1 MKKGLNH
8 WSIIGNV
15 GKEPEVRHTQS
26 GTAVCN
32 FSVAINS
39 SWKDASGEVQE
50 HTEWVYVV
58 CWKKLAEIAGQYVK
72 KGAPVFVEGRA
83 QTSKYEHEGVTKYKT
98 ELVADNLILLGGKRE
113 EGAGGSVQPGEAVN
127 TADEGDLP
135 F

>member
-8 WSIIGNV
+8 WSVIGNV
-15 GKEPEVRHTQS
+15 GKDPEVRYTNS

-39 SWKDASGEVQE
+39 AWKNADGELQE

-58 CWKKLAEIAGQYVK
+58 AWKRLAEIIGEYVK
-72 KGAPVFVEGRA
+72 KGSPIFVEGRA
-83 QTSKYEHEGVTKYKT
+83 QTTSYEHEGIKKYKT
-98 ELVADNLILLGGKRE
+98 ELVADNIILLGGKRDG
-113 EGAGGSVQPGEAVN
+113 EGGAPDEPSGPP
-127 TADEGDLP
+127 TAEKDDLP

>member
-15 GKEPEVRHTQS
+15 GKDPEVRYTQ
-26 GTAVCN
+26 AAVPVCN

-39 SWKDASGEVQE
+39 SWKNSDGEVKE
-50 HTEWVYVV
+50 HVEWVYVV
-58 CWKKLAEIAGQYVK
+58 CWKKLAEIAGEYVK

-83 QTSKYEHEGVTKYKT
+83 QTSSYEHEGVKKYKT
-98 ELVADNLILLGGKRE
+98 ELVADNLILLGGKKE
-113 EGAGGSVQPGEAVN
+113 DSPPAEPTGPEGGKTG
-127 TADEGDLP
+127 DDDLP